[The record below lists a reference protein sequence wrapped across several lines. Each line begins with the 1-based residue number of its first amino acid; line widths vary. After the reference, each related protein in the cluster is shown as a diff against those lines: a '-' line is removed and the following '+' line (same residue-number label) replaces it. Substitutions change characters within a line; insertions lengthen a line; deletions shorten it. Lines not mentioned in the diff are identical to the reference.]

1 MVEETE
7 ERGIFFARGQP
18 RSNQRPLAVQIND
31 AHVRPATGQ
40 EVAVAALERRAGDH
54 AARAELPA
62 TVNPC
67 RNLLE
72 PGPLLAIV
80 EWMGRVQLGDV
91 RRRMELATFFEWQA
105 QSLGKCCCDR
115 RLPASRD
122 ACDNEDRAKLG
133 DARLACRWRGRCPR
147 CRFSG
152 LFRHRTRLLLLHE
165 GRQIAVEQIADLGK
179 LNVRWRILGQNF
191 WIKCIVALFGK
202 YRGNPPLPF
211 YLKYSFC

>member
-40 EVAVAALERRAGDH
+40 EVAVAALERRARDH
-54 AARAELPA
+54 AARAELLP

-80 EWMGRVQLGDV
+80 ERMSRVQLGYV
-91 RRRMELATFFEWQA
+91 RWRMKLATFLERQA
-105 QSLGKCCCDR
+105 ESIGERCCDR

-122 ACDNEDRAKLG
+122 ACDNNDRAKLG
-133 DARLACRWRGRCPR
+133 DVRLTYRWSGR
-147 CRFSG
+147 
-152 LFRHRTRLLLLHE
+152 
-165 GRQIAVEQIADLGK
+165 
-179 LNVRWRILGQNF
+179 
-191 WIKCIVALFGK
+191 
-202 YRGNPPLPF
+202 
-211 YLKYSFC
+211 